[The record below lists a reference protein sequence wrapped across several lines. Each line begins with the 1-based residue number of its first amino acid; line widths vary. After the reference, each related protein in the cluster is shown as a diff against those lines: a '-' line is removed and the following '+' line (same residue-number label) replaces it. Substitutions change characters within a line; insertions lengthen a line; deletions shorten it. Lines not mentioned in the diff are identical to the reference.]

1 MKGDLV
7 KQDRAVS
14 SRERFYACCEGKTL
28 DRAPVDYLAHHELDR
43 RLKAHHG
50 VDSEVDLLDVLG
62 CDFFYLPAR
71 DLSQR
76 EDFLPYYR
84 HTHRLELTA
93 TERTCP
99 LGIRWHRQVFGAK
112 FSVDEAIRGP
122 LQDTIDP
129 QDVLRFPWPKA
140 ADFDFGPLRE
150 IASAHRSR
158 VRVGGFWTGILGDA
172 YRMHGFQN
180 FLTDLGAEP
189 RFAHTLIDRLTEMYL
204 ELNDALFAALKGELD
219 VWFFGN
225 DFGSQEGLLMSRP
238 MWQNFYFENIRK
250 LTALAHSYGLK
261 VMMHSCGAVRPL
273 IPLFV
278 EAGVDI
284 LDPIQVSAKG
294 MDLASLAAEFGDRIV
309 FHGGIDTQHLLPE
322 GSPEEVS
329 NAVRSALKLF
339 AGRGNYILAPSQIL
353 GTDIPLE
360 NVLAMYRAATVT
372 RPGGD

>member
-1 MKGDLV
+1 MN
-7 KQDRAVS
+7 
-14 SRERFYACCEGKTL
+14 SRERFQACCQRTTL
-28 DRAPVDYLAHHELDR
+28 DRAPIDYLAHHELDR
-43 RLKAHHG
+43 RLKAHLG
-50 VDSEVDLLDVLG
+50 VSSEVELLDVLG

-84 HTHRLELTA
+84 FAHRLDLTE

-99 LGIRWHRQVFGAK
+99 LGIRWRRQVFAAK

-122 LQDTIDP
+122 LQDTTDP
-129 QDVLRFPWPKA
+129 EDVLRFPWPKA

-150 IASAHRSR
+150 IASAHGSR

-172 YRMHGFQN
+172 FRMHGYQN

-189 RFAHTLIDRLTEMYL
+189 EFAHTLVDRLTEMYL

-225 DFGSQEGLLMSRP
+225 DFGTQAALLMSRS
-238 MWQNFYFENIRK
+238 MWQDFYFENIRK
-250 LTALAHSYGLK
+250 LVALGHSHGLK

-273 IPLFV
+273 IPLFI

-294 MDLASLAAEFGDRIV
+294 MDLASLVAEFGDRIV

-322 GSPEEVS
+322 GSPGEVGA
-329 NAVRSALKLF
+329 AVCSALELF
-339 AGRGNYILAPSQIL
+339 DGRGNYILAPSQIL

-360 NVLAMYRAATVT
+360 NVLAMYRAAAVT
-372 RPGGD
+372 RTCGVPAGNESE

>member
-1 MKGDLV
+1 MN
-7 KQDRAVS
+7 
-14 SRERFYACCEGKTL
+14 SRERFQACCQRKTL
-28 DRAPVDYLAHHELDR
+28 DRAPIDYLAHHELDR
-43 RLKAHHG
+43 RLKTHLG
-50 VDSEVDLLDVLG
+50 VNSESELLDALG

-76 EDFLPYYR
+76 EDFLPYYK
-84 HTHRLELTA
+84 HADHLELTE

-99 LGIRWHRQVFGAK
+99 LGIRWRREVRAAR

-122 LQDTIDP
+122 LQDATDP

-140 ADFDFGPLRE
+140 ADFDFGPLCA
-150 IASAHRSR
+150 IAGSQRSR

-172 YRMHGFQN
+172 YRMHGYQN
-180 FLTDLGAEP
+180 FLTNLGAEP
-189 RFAHTLIDRLTEMYL
+189 GFAHTLVDRLTEMYL
-204 ELNDALFAALKGELD
+204 ELNDALFAALKGELE

-225 DFGSQEGLLMSRP
+225 DFGTQDALLMSRS
-238 MWQNFYFENIRK
+238 MWRDFYFDNICK
-250 LTALAHSYGLK
+250 LTALAHSHGLK

-294 MDLASLAAEFGDRIV
+294 MELASLAAEFGDQIV
-309 FHGGIDTQHLLPE
+309 FHGGIDTQHLLPK
-322 GSPEEVS
+322 GSPEEVGD
-329 NAVRSALKLF
+329 AVRAALKLF
-339 AGRGNYILAPSQIL
+339 DGRGNYILAPSQIL

-360 NVLAMYRAATVT
+360 NVLAMYRAAAVVWPCSADSTGVQSN
-372 RPGGD
+372 